1 MPFTDRRIAKALEIF
16 ISRHEKLQKEL
27 ANLSRHPGGLYVEE
41 LRMKH
46 AQTAY
51 LNAVEEQ
58 GTNPYDFA
66 LRFLARTPAELE
78 EMREQRRREIGA
90 NAQCGHVSRTEHLQ
104 SNANDDFQPAP
115 SPEAISASL

>member
-1 MPFTDRRIAKALEIF
+1 MDLGQLKERHMPFNDHRVAKALDIF
-16 ISRHEKLQKEL
+16 ISRNEKLQREL

-41 LRMKH
+41 LRIAH

-51 LNAVEEQ
+51 LNAVVDQ

-78 EMREQRRREIGA
+78 SLREQRRQELRQEQVCA
-90 NAQCGHVSRTEHLQ
+90 HV
-104 SNANDDFQPAP
+104 
-115 SPEAISASL
+115 